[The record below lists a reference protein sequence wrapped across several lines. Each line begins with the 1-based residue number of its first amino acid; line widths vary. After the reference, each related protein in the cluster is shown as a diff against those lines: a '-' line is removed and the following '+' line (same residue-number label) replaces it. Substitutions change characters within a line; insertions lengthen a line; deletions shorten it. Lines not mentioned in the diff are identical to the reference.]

1 MMGETLARRLD
12 DFAVIELDVV
22 RVVGRDAP
30 ERLFAL
36 MGPPEMARD
45 VDFRELAGR
54 QARML
59 AAYRT
64 QDWDGA
70 EAALEALHGPFGL
83 DSVAKLYAGRIAA
96 YRKAPPGKDWDGVFE
111 ATEK

>member
-1 MMGETLARRLD
+1 MTAGPGGRYRADIPRFGTHLQSTFLLVWARS
-12 DFAVIELDVV
+12 A
-22 RVVGRDAP
+22 
-30 ERLFAL
+30 
-36 MGPPEMARD
+36 
-45 VDFRELAGR
+45 AGQSCVR

-59 AAYRT
+59 TAYRT

-96 YRKAPPGKDWDGVFE
+96 YRKSPPGKDWDGVFE